1 VALGPVPDPKPDVR
15 WRKTPLASTPKLDP
29 ARLREE
35 NRRVL
40 LNIIWSEREISR
52 AELARE
58 TGLARSTVSAIAAE
72 LLATHLVVEL
82 GAGDSSGGRR
92 PIVLGFND
100 EAFGLVGID
109 MGATHVGVA
118 VTNLRGQ
125 VRAWLKRPL
134 DVREDPEGAIALID
148 TLIAD
153 VLGMTSW
160 TRSDLLGIGLA
171 APCPI
176 DPADPDQLSTI
187 VLPSWRNHDLVGYLR
202 KTYGLPVYLDND
214 ANLGALAELWWG
226 AGIDCDDL
234 AFLKLATGVGGGFVV
249 AGSVYRGAAGIAGE
263 VGHLVIDPE
272 GALCMCGMRGC
283 LVTQVGTV
291 ALVSHAEHLL
301 SMGIPSTMRRGYV
314 SLASILDAVRTN
326 DAVACDVV
334 RRAGRQLGVAI
345 ANLLNLMNPDRVVLS
360 GGLTRAGP
368 TLTEPLE
375 EMLRGR
381 ALFSARAK
389 TQVLISELGASGVA
403 VGAATQVLAAL
414 LDETL
419 ETRTLIIKEAS

>member
-1 VALGPVPDPKPDVR
+1 
-15 WRKTPLASTPKLDP
+15 
-29 ARLREE
+29 LREE

-40 LNIIWSEREISR
+40 LNLIWSEREISR

-72 LLATHLVVEL
+72 LLETHLVVEL

-100 EAFGLVGID
+100 EAFGLLGID

-125 VRAWLKRPL
+125 VRSWMKRPH
-134 DVREDPEGAIALID
+134 DVRDDPAGTIALID
-148 TLIAD
+148 TLITE
-153 VLGMTSW
+153 VLGATSW
-160 TRSDLLGIGLA
+160 TQNKLLGIGLA

-176 DPADPDQLSTI
+176 DPANPNQLSTL
-187 VLPSWRNHDLVGYLR
+187 VLPAWSEHDLVGTLR
-202 KTYGLPVYLDND
+202 TTYGLPVYLDND

-234 AFLKLATGVGGGFVV
+234 AFLKLATGVGGGFIVG
-249 AGSVYRGAAGIAGE
+249 GSLYRGAAGIAGE
-263 VGHLVIDPE
+263 VGHLVLDPE

-291 ALVSHAEHLL
+291 ALVSQAEHLL
-301 SMGIPSTMRRGYV
+301 SMGLPSTLRGNAV
-314 SLASILDAVRTN
+314 SLATLLEAVHTN

-360 GGLTRAGP
+360 GGITRAGAG
-368 TLTEPLE
+368 LTEPLI

-403 VGAATQVLAAL
+403 LGAATQVLAAL
-414 LDETL
+414 LNETL
-419 ETRTLIIKEAS
+419 ETQTLTLKEAS